1 MLCLCLLPACGDSN
15 GDEPDNPNP
24 VNPDKEVADPAGTVK
39 LSMRS
44 EAAVGDSK
52 TKLDDRLYIDGADNF
67 NANGGLIVDLGG
79 MKGLGNV
86 GYIPK
91 TGYVYEVAVT
101 PGNGYIWANTYNGG
115 FYRIYVTNY
124 TQNTSG
130 EIIGADIKYQ
140 KPFYGKDEALKPSDT
155 NLSVSGDGGEASVVF
170 ENNSIIPFTVKS
182 DKGWVRPYPSSTLD
196 YSVLTNAITFYIE
209 PATTTESETA
219 TVTATTYY
227 DKSTT
232 ITITR
237 LGVAPKLSIPD
248 DAANKEIDANA
259 TEYRIPITTNLDFND
274 LTVKSSAD
282 WATVELVDGSSRTAA
297 IANSIR
303 WIGNEPASHSRANTA
318 TVRTYYALVKVA
330 ENKNNADRTATI
342 TISDKERKLSATQ
355 KLKQEKASFSIEG
368 IDGST
373 TLYADR
379 EVTAFNFIV
388 KGNLPYTIKS
398 DSENWCS
405 VYQTGE
411 NLSISLTSTTETR
424 NAKVTITS
432 ANGPIVL
439 TIKQSKWKTGDKYND
454 TYPIYLNKESGK
466 AIMLAEAGRCQWS
479 KINIVT
485 EATSMDDG
493 EANTNKIMS
502 LNGWNELF
510 PAFATAENMNK
521 TTNET
526 GWYIPAINELKAIV
540 ESRDVFHLY
549 QDDYWSSTEYNITQ
563 VYSCHE
569 KYGYDVSLRTKTTEY
584 IYVLLCKK
592 FNAFDVEDNE

>member
-24 VNPDKEVADPAGTVK
+24 INPDKEVADPAGTVK

-52 TKLDDRLYIDGADNF
+52 TKLDGYLWIDGADNF
-67 NANGGLIVDLGG
+67 YADCGRIVDLGG

-91 TGYVYEVAVT
+91 TGYVEKVAVT

-115 FYRIYVTNY
+115 FCRIYVTNY

-140 KPFYGKDEALKPSDT
+140 EPFYGKDEALKPSDT

-170 ENNSIIPFTVKS
+170 ENNSVIPFVVES
-182 DKGWVRPYPSSTLD
+182 DKDWVRAMRSSTLD

-259 TEYRIPITTNLDFND
+259 TEYRLPITTNLDFND

-303 WIGNEPASHSRANTA
+303 WIGNEPATHSRADNA
-318 TVRTYYALVKVA
+318 SIRTYYALVKVA
-330 ENKNNADRTATI
+330 ENKNNTDRTATI
-342 TISDKERKLSATQ
+342 TISDKEGKLSATQ

-379 EVTAFNFIV
+379 EVTVFNFIV

-398 DSENWCS
+398 DSEEWCS
-405 VYQTGE
+405 IYQNGE
-411 NLSISLTSTTETR
+411 NLSINLTSTTETR

-432 ANGPIVL
+432 ANEPIVL

-454 TYPIYLNKESGK
+454 TYHIYLDKETGK
-466 AIMLAEAGRCQWS
+466 AIMCDGYRRRLYNAQWS
-479 KINIVT
+479 KREIVT
-485 EATSMDDG
+485 GATSMDDG
-493 EANTNKIMS
+493 EANTAKIKS
-502 LNGWNELF
+502 INGWEELF
-510 PAFATAENMNK
+510 PAFVIAEEKDK

-526 GWYIPAINELKAIV
+526 GWYIPAINEIKAVFPTYV
-540 ESRDVFHLY
+540 EF
-549 QDDYWSSTEYNITQ
+549 WSSTEIDISTAYCYDNIATTGFRK
-563 VYSCHE
+563 YS
-569 KYGYDVSLRTKTTEY
+569 KTTSCS
-584 IYVLLCKK
+584 IILFKK

>member
-52 TKLDDRLYIDGADNF
+52 TKLGNRLWIDGADNF
-67 NANGGLIVDLGG
+67 YADYGAIVDLGG

-91 TGYVYEVAVT
+91 TGYVSKVAVT
-101 PGNGYIWANTYNGG
+101 PGNGYVWANTFNGD

-124 TQNTSG
+124 TQNSAG

-140 KPFYGKDEALKPSDT
+140 TPFYGKDEALKPSDT
-155 NLSVSGDGGEASVVF
+155 SLSVSGDGGEASVVF

-182 DKGWVRPYPSSTLD
+182 DKDWIRSYPSSTLD
-196 YSVLTNAITFYIE
+196 YSILKNAITFYIE

-219 TVTATTYY
+219 TVTATTGY

-237 LGVAPKLSIPD
+237 LGVAPTLSIPD
-248 DAANKEIDANA
+248 DAVNKTIDANV
-259 TEYRIPITTNLDFND
+259 TEYRLPIATNLDFND

-297 IANSIR
+297 VANSIR
-303 WIGNEPASHSRANTA
+303 WIGNEPATHSRANTA
-318 TVRTYYALVKVA
+318 TVHTYYALVKVA
-330 ENKNNADRTATI
+330 ENKNNTDRTATI
-342 TISDKERKLSATQ
+342 TISDKEGKLSATQ

-379 EVTAFNFIV
+379 EVTVFNFIV

-398 DSENWCS
+398 DSEDWCS
-405 VYQTGE
+405 IYQNGE
-411 NLSISLTSTTETR
+411 NLSINLTSTAETR

-432 ANGPIVL
+432 ANEPIVL
-439 TIKQSKWKTGDKYND
+439 TIKQSKWKTGDNYND
-454 TYPIYLNKESGK
+454 TYPVYLNKETGK
-466 AIMLAEAGRCQWS
+466 AIMYTHVSGYYQWS
-479 KINIVT
+479 KSEIVT
-485 EATSMDDG
+485 GATSMDDG
-493 EANTNKIMS
+493 EFNTNKIRS
-502 LNGWNELF
+502 INGWEELF
-510 PAFATAENMNK
+510 PAFALVEDHNK
-521 TTNET
+521 ATKKT
-526 GWYIPAINELKAIV
+526 GWYLPAISELNDLRL
-540 ESRDVFHLY
+540 RDIYF
-549 QDDYWSSTEYNITQ
+549 YWSSTELNIANS
-563 VYSCHE
+563 YIYYD
-569 KYGYDVSLRTKTTEY
+569 KYGPTISKDSKTTTHS
-584 IYVLLCKK
+584 IILFKK